1 MFAPAYMGRKR
12 VLRMLSLHVHG
23 LLLLTAVSAMSKSVG
38 RGCARHL
45 RPMYA
50 GANMGHPSREEGLRS
65 LLYLGDPE
73 ELYKACYPNLISD
86 PQPTGPVFLIKR

>member
-1 MFAPAYMGRKR
+1 
-12 VLRMLSLHVHG
+12 
-23 LLLLTAVSAMSKSVG
+23 
-38 RGCARHL
+38 
-45 RPMYA
+45 MYA